1 MELEIK
7 NIKKKG
13 LKLTEVDKEVLSLLE
28 MLNSKEV
35 VSDDLLKKIKV

>member
-1 MELEIK
+1 MSH
-7 NIKKKG
+7 IKKKG

-35 VSDDLLKKIKV
+35 LSGDLLKMEE

>member
-13 LKLTEVDKEVLSLLE
+13 LKLTEVDKEVLSLLKI
-28 MLNSKEV
+28 LNSKETL
-35 VSDDLLKKIKV
+35 SKDLLKIKV

>member
-1 MELEIK
+1 
-7 NIKKKG
+7 
-13 LKLTEVDKEVLSLLE
+13 VDKEVLSLLE